1 MSISGNP
8 TKETLKFTL
17 TAGCEFPWLRAL
29 TNTRL
34 AQSVYFSHMVC
45 AWRCLT
51 VDAVCIFLGRTE
63 VDTSSHTS
71 SCLALILGNALSD
84 LMPVFSGQL
93 YFDQLMVGT

>member
-1 MSISGNP
+1 M
-8 TKETLKFTL
+8 
-17 TAGCEFPWLRAL
+17 
-29 TNTRL
+29 
-34 AQSVYFSHMVC
+34 
-45 AWRCLT
+45 
-51 VDAVCIFLGRTE
+51 DAVCIFLGRTE